1 MSRADSGN
9 TPNQGAQGQ
18 GVTQQLKDKAS
29 EVASNVRDMSSQVKE
44 AATEQYENLRDSA
57 TEYYQAGRDKAVEWQ
72 NQLEDYVREQP
83 LKAVLMAAG
92 VGVLLGIIW
101 KRS

>member
-9 TPNQGAQGQ
+9 TPSQQ

-29 EVASNVRDMSSQVKE
+29 EVASSVRDMSSNVKE
-44 AATEQYENLRDSA
+44 AATEQYEHLRDSA
-57 TEYYQAGRDKAVEWQ
+57 SEYYQAGRDKAVEWQ

>member
-9 TPNQGAQGQ
+9 AGQGSQQGQ
-18 GVTQQLKDKAS
+18 GMTQQLKDKAS
-29 EVASNVRDMSSQVKE
+29 EVASNVRDMSSQVRD
-44 AATEQYENLRDSA
+44 AATEQYEHLRDSA
-57 TEYYQAGRDKAVEWQ
+57 SEYYQAGRDKAVEWQ

-83 LKAVLMAAG
+83 LKSVLMAAG
-92 VGVLLGIIW
+92 VGILLGIIW

>member
-1 MSRADSGN
+1 M
-9 TPNQGAQGQ
+9 
-18 GVTQQLKDKAS
+18 TQQLKDKAS
-29 EVASNVRDMSSQVKE
+29 EVASSVRDVTSQVRD
-44 AATEQYENLRDSA
+44 AATEKYENLRDSA

-83 LKAVLMAAG
+83 LKSVLIAAG